1 MRRDQLSLL
10 GGIVLVALVVFPA
23 QTPQAQPPPQME
35 IEIDGV
41 YLLDVTSSMVGLEV
55 GAQDILQKVIDL
67 LLVDIERFG
76 QGKFILMTFA
86 NGPHDLDGSGPIQAI
101 YEINIRSERDKLFLK
116 QLLRPKAYGSLTS
129 NPNWPG
135 VYEVVKPA
143 ISIGPTGV
151 YKSILLA
158 LQMLEQ
164 IQIAGGAAYTSTHA
178 QELVVYTDGRNNAP
192 DSPTF
197 AEVLRRLKERHFQM
211 RGQFRFKRYLFS
223 KDPKDLENAQGE
235 CAIIQ
240 QQGAA
245 EYVQNVVA
253 PDITQLVILR
263 LDRQVLGF
271 PNVWAPSTPE
281 DSRTIVLKGVQIHY
295 EPGKENVLA
304 GGQIRIRPARP
315 QDFSL
320 PPDVTIKVSTEPEQL
335 RFPLGPF
342 DLKITLAPFSRLK
355 EFMKDHSGIEGYL
368 RFEFVPASQS
378 GGALPTEGACKF
390 GSSQELLVDF
400 QQSMILVDLPY
411 VLPALHTSWAVE
423 GDAFSLT
430 LSPNDVFKSL
440 AAKQQMI
447 WVDYNE
453 DHFLLFDDQN
463 QIHKAAER
471 FGPQALR
478 KLRLKIRDELMPGAY
493 AGSLKLDSEL
503 DEVLVDGAPFFATGY
518 EFSVIGLDR
527 EKLAC
532 PNLWG
537 FEISEDARLVT
548 CEFSL
553 RGGLITR
560 GQLNIQVGES
570 DLAKAGIAIDVDP
583 QSLDPPFAERNVPL
597 HVIIKP
603 YSLLMEQEDLQA
615 QINKSEVDAYLLLQF
630 TGASDRAV
638 HIRGASLL
646 LDLVYSPPE
655 VGVTVNGQA
664 PTGTLMDL
672 GTRYRD
678 EAALTLNFAVN
689 EAFLTLPQ
697 DQQQI
702 RFEYDT
708 THFYLTD
715 SRGNRLPE
723 NAVNP
728 SLIQSVIFKVTPSLI
743 GERTYEG
750 LVMLTSGVPGL
761 RIAGREGSM
770 SIEYKLLRPAAKVT
784 ISDGRTD
791 RHLGR
796 VRAGMTFATFQLEY
810 DETYI
815 KEPRR
820 LKVDYDEQLF
830 ALFDDRDNL
839 VKTGST
845 LSIGETRLTL
855 RANPE
860 MQIGLL
866 SRDAVAQ
873 VRFSSEEG
881 VKINGKSSDAFSYSL
896 HVTGW
901 LSTLLWAVGWI
912 ALAGLVLSAGAY
924 CMIKR
929 QSPKEAVEELARNY
943 GALTVGVLLV
953 LLLVLW
959 LGGWIAG
966 SSLS

>member
-1 MRRDQLSLL
+1 MRRDRVTLL
-10 GGIVLVALVVFPA
+10 CGTILVVSLFFLSA
-23 QTPQAQPPPQME
+23 SPQAQPPLE

-55 GAQDILQKVIDL
+55 GAGDILQEVLDL
-67 LLVDIERFG
+67 LLVDIERFP

-86 NGPHDLDGSGPIQAI
+86 NGPHDLDGGGPIQAI
-101 YEINIRSERDKLFLK
+101 YEINIRTERDKLFLK
-116 QLLRPKAYGSLTS
+116 QFLRPKAYGLFAP

-135 VYEVVKPA
+135 IYEVVKPA

-151 YKSILLA
+151 YKSILLG
-158 LQMLEQ
+158 LDMLEQ
-164 IQIAGGAAYTSTHA
+164 IQIAGGADYTSAHT

-197 AEVLRRLKERHFQM
+197 EQVLRRLKERHFQM
-211 RGQFRFKRYLFS
+211 LGQFRYKRYLFS
-223 KDPKDLENAQGE
+223 KDPNDVQQAQAE
-235 CAIIQ
+235 CVTIQ

-281 DSRTIVLKGVQIHY
+281 DSRTIVLKGIQIHY
-295 EPGKENVLA
+295 DPAKENVLE
-304 GGQIRIRPARP
+304 GGQIRIRAAKPE
-315 QDFSL
+315 DFAL
-320 PPDVTIKVSTEPEQL
+320 PPDVTIKVSTEPAQL
-335 RFPLGPF
+335 RFPLVPF
-342 DLKITLAPFSRLK
+342 DLRITLEPFSRLK
-355 EFMKDHSGIEGYL
+355 EFMQDQSGIQGYL
-368 RFEFVPASQS
+368 RFEFVPDSQS
-378 GGALPTEGACKF
+378 VGALRTEGACKF
-390 GSSQELLVDF
+390 GSSQGLLVDF
-400 QQSMILVDLPY
+400 KQSMILVDLPY

-423 GDAFSLT
+423 GDVFSLT

-440 AAKQQMI
+440 DANQQMI

-453 DHFLLFDDQN
+453 SHFLLRDDQN
-463 QIHKAAER
+463 QIHKSGER
-471 FGPQALR
+471 FGLQALR
-478 KLRLKIRDELMPGAY
+478 KLRWEIRDELMPGAY
-493 AGSLKLDSEL
+493 AGSLKLDLEL
-503 DEVLVDGAPFFATGY
+503 DEALVDGAPFFATGY

-527 EKLAC
+527 EKLSC
-532 PNLWG
+532 PNLWT
-537 FEISEDARLVT
+537 SETTGDARLVT

-553 RGGLITR
+553 RSGLITR
-560 GQLNIQVGES
+560 GQLKMQVRGS

-583 QSLDPPFAERNVPL
+583 ESLDPPFDQKSVPL
-597 HVIIKP
+597 HVIVRP
-603 YSLLMEQEDLQA
+603 YSLLVGQEGLQTR
-615 QINKSEVDAYLLLQF
+615 INHSEVDAHLLLQF

-638 HIRGASLL
+638 HIRGASLP

-655 VGVTVNGQA
+655 VEVTINGQA
-664 PTGTLMDL
+664 ATGTLMDL

-678 EAALTLNFAVN
+678 EAALTLEFEVN
-689 EAFLTLPQ
+689 ETFLTLPR

-715 SRGNRLPE
+715 SRGNKLPE
-723 NAVNP
+723 NEVNP
-728 SLIQSVIFKVTPSLI
+728 SLIQSVIFKVNPSLI
-743 GERTYEG
+743 GESTYEG
-750 LVMLTSGVPGL
+750 LILLTSGVPGL
-761 RIAGREGSM
+761 RIVGREGSM
-770 SIEYKLLRPAAKVT
+770 SIEYKLFRPAAKVA

-791 RHLGR
+791 RNLGR

-810 DETYI
+810 DETYT
-815 KEPRR
+815 KEPRP

-830 ALFDDRDNL
+830 ALFDSQSNL
-839 VKTGST
+839 IKAGSA
-845 LSIGETRLTL
+845 LGMGETHLTL
-855 RANPE
+855 RVNPQI
-860 MQIGLL
+860 QIGVL
-866 SRDAVAQ
+866 SRDAVAE

-881 VKINGKSSDAFSYSL
+881 VKINGKSSDAFSYNL

-912 ALAGLVLSAGAY
+912 ALGGLVVGGGGY
-924 CMIKR
+924 CVIRR
-929 QSPKEAVEELARNY
+929 QSPREAAEELARNY
-943 GALTVGVLLV
+943 GALTVGAVFV

-966 SSLS
+966 SRLS

>member
-1 MRRDQLSLL
+1 MRWDRVTLL
-10 GGIVLVALVVFPA
+10 CGIIFVALVGFLS
-23 QTPQAQPPPQME
+23 QRPQAQPPPE

-55 GAQDILQKVIDL
+55 GAGDILQEVIDL
-67 LLVDIERFG
+67 LLIDIERFP

-116 QLLRPKAYGSLTS
+116 QFLRPKAYGLFTS

-135 VYEVVKPA
+135 VYDVVKPA

-158 LQMLEQ
+158 LDMLEQ
-164 IQIAGGAAYTSTHA
+164 IQIAGGADYTSTHT

-197 AEVLRRLKERHFQM
+197 EEVLRRLKERNFQM
-211 RGQFRFKRYLFS
+211 LGQFRYKRYLFS
-223 KDPKDLENAQGE
+223 KDPKDVQQAQAE
-235 CAIIQ
+235 CVTIQ
-240 QQGAA
+240 RQGAA
-245 EYVQNVVA
+245 QYVQNVVA

-271 PNVWAPSTPE
+271 PNVWAPATPE

-295 EPGKENVLA
+295 EPDKENALE
-304 GGQIRIRPARP
+304 GGQIRIRPVRSE
-315 QDFSL
+315 DFAL
-320 PPDVTIKVSTEPEQL
+320 PPDVTIKVATEPAEL
-335 RFPLGPF
+335 RFPLVPF
-342 DLKITLAPFSRLK
+342 DLKITLEPFSRLK
-355 EFMKDHSGIEGYL
+355 EFMRDRSGIQGYL
-368 RFEFVPASQS
+368 RFEFVPDSQRV
-378 GGALPTEGACKF
+378 GALRTEGACTI

-400 QQSMILVDLPY
+400 KQSTILVDLPY

-440 AAKQQMI
+440 DANQQMI
-447 WVDYNE
+447 WLDYNE
-453 DHFLLFDDQN
+453 NHFLLRDDQN
-463 QIHKAAER
+463 QIHKSGER
-471 FGPQALR
+471 FGLQALR
-478 KLRLKIRDELMPGAY
+478 KLRWEIRDELMPGAY
-493 AGSLKLDSEL
+493 AGSVKLDSEL
-503 DEVLVDGAPFFATGY
+503 DEALVNGTPFFATGY

-527 EKLAC
+527 EKLSC
-532 PNLWG
+532 PNLWALETTG
-537 FEISEDARLVT
+537 DARLVT
-548 CEFSL
+548 CEFAL
-553 RGGLITR
+553 RSGLITR
-560 GQLNIQVGES
+560 GQLKIQVGGS

-583 QSLDPPFAERNVPL
+583 ETLDPPFDQKSVPL
-597 HVIIKP
+597 HVIIRP
-603 YSLLMEQEDLQA
+603 YSLLMGREDLQA
-615 QINKSEVDAYLLLQF
+615 QINLSEVDAYLLLQF
-630 TGASDRAV
+630 TGASDRAI
-638 HIRGASLL
+638 HIRGASLP
-646 LDLVYSPPE
+646 LDLGYSPPE

-664 PTGTLMDL
+664 PAGTLIDL

-678 EAALTLNFAVN
+678 EAALTVEFEVN

-715 SRGNRLPE
+715 SRGNKLPE

-728 SLIQSVIFKVTPSLI
+728 SLIQSVIFKVNPSLI
-743 GERTYEG
+743 GERAYEG
-750 LVMLTSGVPGL
+750 LIMLSSGVPGL
-761 RIAGREGSM
+761 RIAGRERAM
-770 SIEYKLLRPAAKVT
+770 AIEYKLFRPAAKVT

-791 RHLGR
+791 RNLGR
-796 VRAGMTFATFQLEY
+796 VRAGFTLGTFQLQY
-810 DETYI
+810 DETYA
-815 KEPRR
+815 KEPRP
-820 LKVDYDEQLF
+820 LKVDYDESLL
-830 ALFDDRDNL
+830 ALFDSRGNL
-839 VKTGST
+839 ITNGST
-845 LSIGETRLTL
+845 LSLGETQLTL

-860 MQIGLL
+860 MQIGAL
-866 SRDAVAQ
+866 SRDAVPE

-912 ALAGLVLSAGAY
+912 ALAGLVVGGGGY
-924 CMIKR
+924 CLIR
-929 QSPKEAVEELARNY
+929 RRSPKEAIEELARHY
-943 GALTVGVLLV
+943 GALKVAAVFA